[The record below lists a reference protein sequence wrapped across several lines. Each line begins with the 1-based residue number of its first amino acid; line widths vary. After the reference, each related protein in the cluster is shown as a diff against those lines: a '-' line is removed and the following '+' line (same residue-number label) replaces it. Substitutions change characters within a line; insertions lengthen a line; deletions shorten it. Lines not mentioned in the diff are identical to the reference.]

1 MPAQRELGM
10 WGTRQMTS
18 DVNAPSRDE
27 AFAEPTEPR
36 RGRAWRFLARTC
48 VFLLILGVGWT
59 AGIKT
64 QERGDL
70 DHVASVASTWI
81 GEVDAFL
88 ERSARSLLAQLEG
101 RGENAVLER
110 PGSAETHTLASV
122 GGDPVERISV
132 KIDEVRASSSV
143 AIEDLRGTVNRVAS
157 SLESNQRELLAKLEN
172 FSERVSRAEGKE
184 FGGTGSVLARLELLN
199 ERLERIERSVPIA
212 LAGAQSAPATNN
224 VTPAATPITP
234 PLRPSVAASTPPAAA
249 TTQPP
254 AEAKKITEWVVREVI
269 NGTAILKG
277 PRGVIGVSIGD
288 LIPGVGRVQSIAR
301 QGGRW
306 TVATNKG
313 VITAR

>member
-1 MPAQRELGM
+1 MHLLGM
-10 WGTRQMTS
+10 KRSQNRQNPAA
-18 DVNAPSRDE
+18 DVPG
-27 AFAEPTEPR
+27 AFWQGPASS
-36 RGRAWRFLARTC
+36 
-48 VFLLILGVGWT
+48 LLILGVGWI

-81 GEVDAFL
+81 GEVNAFL
-88 ERSARSLLAQLEG
+88 ERSTRSLLAQLGG
-101 RGENAVLER
+101 RGENAVPER
-110 PGSAETHTLASV
+110 PGSAETVTLASV

-172 FSERVSRAEGKE
+172 FSERGKE

-212 LAGAQSAPATNN
+212 LAGAQSAPATSN

-234 PLRPSVAASTPPAAA
+234 PLRPSVAASTAPAAA

-277 PRGVIGVSIGD
+277 PRGIIGVSIGD
-288 LIPGVGRVQSIAR
+288 LVPGVGRVQSIAR

>member
-1 MPAQRELGM
+1 
-10 WGTRQMTS
+10 MTS

-81 GEVDAFL
+81 GEVKAFL
-88 ERSARSLLAQLEG
+88 ERSTRSLLAQLAG

-110 PGSAETHTLASV
+110 PGSAETHTLASI
-122 GGDPVERISV
+122 GEDPVERISV
-132 KIDEVRASSSV
+132 KIDEVRASSRV
-143 AIEDLRGTVNRVAS
+143 DIEDLRGTVNRVAS

-212 LAGAQSAPATNN
+212 LAGAQSAPVTGN
-224 VTPAATPITP
+224 VTPAAPITP

-288 LIPGVGRVQSIAR
+288 LVPGVGRVQSIAR

>member
-1 MPAQRELGM
+1 M
-10 WGTRQMTS
+10 
-18 DVNAPSRDE
+18 
-27 AFAEPTEPR
+27 
-36 RGRAWRFLARTC
+36 
-48 VFLLILGVGWT
+48 
-59 AGIKT
+59 
-64 QERGDL
+64 GD
-70 DHVASVASTWI
+70 AN
-81 GEVDAFL
+81 AFL
-88 ERSARSLLAQLEG
+88 ERSTRSLLAQLGG
-101 RGENAVLER
+101 RGENAVPER
-110 PGSAETHTLASV
+110 PGSAETVTLASV
-122 GGDPVERISV
+122 DGDPVERISV

-157 SLESNQRELLAKLEN
+157 SLESNQRELLAKFEN
-172 FSERVSRAEGKE
+172 FSERGKE

-212 LAGAQSAPATNN
+212 LAGAQSAPATSN

-234 PLRPSVAASTPPAAA
+234 PLRPSVAASAAPAAA

>member
-1 MPAQRELGM
+1 
-10 WGTRQMTS
+10 
-18 DVNAPSRDE
+18 
-27 AFAEPTEPR
+27 
-36 RGRAWRFLARTC
+36 
-48 VFLLILGVGWT
+48 LILGVGWIV
-59 AGIKT
+59 GIKT

-70 DHVASVASTWI
+70 DHVASLASTWI
-81 GEVDAFL
+81 GEVNAL
-88 ERSARSLLAQLEG
+88 IEGSTRRLLARMDG
-101 RGENAVLER
+101 RGENAVMER
-110 PGSAETHTLASV
+110 PGSAETITLASV

-132 KIDEVRASSSV
+132 KLDEVRASSSV
-143 AIEDLRGTVNRVAS
+143 AIEDLRGTVDRVAS

-184 FGGTGSVLARLELLN
+184 SGSVLALLELLN

-212 LAGAQSAPATNN
+212 LAGAQSAPATSNI
-224 VTPAATPITP
+224 TPAARPIAP
-234 PLRPSVAASTPPAAA
+234 PLRASVAASTPPAAA